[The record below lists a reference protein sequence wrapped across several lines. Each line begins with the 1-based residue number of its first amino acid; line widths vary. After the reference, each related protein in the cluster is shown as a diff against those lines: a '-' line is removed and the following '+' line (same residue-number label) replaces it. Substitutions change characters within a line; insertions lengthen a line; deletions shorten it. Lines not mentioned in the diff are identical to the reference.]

1 MKDKKKILAFL
12 QGFALCNNVIYVFN
26 YNTFYL
32 NISCLVSLI
41 TLIYII
47 TKEKNNILKYLKQ
60 IDKFF
65 YLFTFFCLL
74 SVIPMFFYFK
84 NDLSVTNAF
93 FNGLPSLVLIFIQY
107 FVIIALYDH
116 KKNIFQGIL
125 SGFIINII
133 VSILQY
139 IFFQQKQIFTLY
151 RLFPNPAFQV
161 PGDYFVLSVMPD
173 IVSSLKIYSFR
184 AQGLF
189 LETSYFLTFII
200 GSVLIIMN
208 VIKNNILKVILLLIC
223 LWLCIISE
231 SGNLLILLFILLVY
245 LAMCFIKRKG
255 KKTINRK
262 VMLLIPCVMVIACIT
277 TMFIINNPNITDSID
292 NSIISANMEDSGN
305 HERSLS
311 IERGINLIMKY
322 PFGIG
327 YNMSSTIYAKE
338 YGNEYV
344 NAIFSTLIVNEL
356 EIGLLGNLMYIIFSL
371 KMIVPFLGK
380 KGNKESL
387 VLSLSALG
395 LFACQISNGIS
406 YWLMPYIICVFAM
419 INASTYYKEEQDK

>member
-12 QGFALCNNVIYVFN
+12 QGFALCNNVIYIFN

-41 TLIYII
+41 TLVYII
-47 TKEKNNILKYLKQ
+47 IKEKNNISKYLKQ

-65 YLFTFFCLL
+65 YLFLFFCLL
-74 SVIPMFFYFK
+74 SIIPMFFYFK

-107 FVIIALYDH
+107 FIMIALYDH

-125 SGFIINII
+125 FGFIINII
-133 VSILQY
+133 FSLLQY
-139 IFFQQKQIFTLY
+139 IFFQQKQVFTLY
-151 RLFPNPAFQV
+151 RLFPNPAFQI
-161 PGDYFVLSVMPD
+161 PGDYFVLSTMPN

-189 LETSYFLTFII
+189 LETSYFLTFVI
-200 GSVLIIMN
+200 GSVLIVMN
-208 VIKNNILKVILLLIC
+208 VIKNNVSKIILLLIS

-231 SGNLLILLFILLVY
+231 SGNLLILLFILMAYLVIS
-245 LAMCFIKRKG
+245 FIKRKD

-262 VMLLIPCVMVIACIT
+262 IVLLIPCIMVVVCLSAL
-277 TMFIINNPNITDSID
+277 FVINNPKITNSLD

-305 HERSLS
+305 HERFLS
-311 IERGINLIMKY
+311 IERGMDLIIKY

-327 YNMSSTIYAKE
+327 YNMSSTIYARE

-344 NAIFSTLIVNEL
+344 NAIFSTLLVNEL

-371 KMIVPFLGK
+371 KMIVYALRK
-380 KGNKESL
+380 KEDKTSL
-387 VLSLSALG
+387 VLGLSALG
-395 LFACQISNGIS
+395 VFACQITNGIS
-406 YWLMPYIICVFAM
+406 YWLMLYIICIFAM
-419 INASTYYKEEQDK
+419 INASMYEPKQNK

>member
-12 QGFALCNNVIYVFN
+12 QGFALCNNVIYIFN

-32 NISCLVSLI
+32 NVSCLVSLI
-41 TLIYII
+41 TLVYII
-47 TKEKNNILKYLKQ
+47 IKEKNNISKYLKQ

-65 YLFTFFCLL
+65 YLFLFFCLL

-93 FNGLPSLVLIFIQY
+93 FNGIPSLVLIFIQY
-107 FVIIALYDH
+107 FIIIALYDH

-125 SGFIINII
+125 FGFIINII
-133 VSILQY
+133 LSLLQY
-139 IFFQQKQIFTLY
+139 IFFQQKQVFTLY

-161 PGDYFVLSVMPD
+161 PGDYFVLNAMPD

-189 LETSYFLTFII
+189 LETSYFLTFVI
-200 GSVLIIMN
+200 GSILIIMN
-208 VIKNNILKVILLLIC
+208 IVKNNILKVILLLIS

-231 SGNLLILLFILLVY
+231 SGNLLILLFILITYLVV
-245 LAMCFIKRKG
+245 CFIKRKDI
-255 KKTINRK
+255 KTINRK
-262 VMLLIPCVMVIACIT
+262 VMLLIPCIMIIVCLTAI
-277 TMFIINNPNITDSID
+277 FIVNNPKITNSLD
-292 NSIISANMEDSGN
+292 NSLISANMEDSGN
-305 HERSLS
+305 HERLLS
-311 IERGINLIMKY
+311 IERGMDLIIKY

-344 NAIFSTLIVNEL
+344 NAIFSTLLVNEL
-356 EIGLLGNLMYIIFSL
+356 EIGLLGNFMYIIFSL
-371 KMIVPFLGK
+371 KMIVYALRKKDNKINLALG
-380 KGNKESL
+380 
-387 VLSLSALG
+387 LSALG
-395 LFACQISNGIS
+395 MFACQISNGIS
-406 YWLMPYIICVFAM
+406 YWLMLYIICIFAM
-419 INASTYYKEEQDK
+419 INAGMHEPKPNK

>member
-32 NISCLVSLI
+32 NISCLISLV

-47 TKEKNNILKYLKQ
+47 VTEKNNVSKYLKR

-65 YLFTFFCLL
+65 YLFLFFCLL
-74 SVIPMFFYFK
+74 SIIPMFFYFK

-93 FNGLPSLVLIFIQY
+93 FNGLPSLILIFIEY
-107 FVIIALYDH
+107 FIIIALYDH
-116 KKNIFQGIL
+116 KRNIFQGIL
-125 SGFIINII
+125 LGFIINII
-133 VSILQY
+133 FSLLQY
-139 IFFQQKQIFTLY
+139 IFFQQKQVFTLY
-151 RLFPNPAFQV
+151 RLFPNPAFQI
-161 PGDYFVLSVMPD
+161 PGDYFVLSAMPD

-189 LETSYFLTFII
+189 LETSYFLTFVI
-200 GSVLIIMN
+200 GSILIVMN
-208 VIKNNILKVILLLIC
+208 VIKNNVLKIILLLIS

-231 SGNLLILLFILLVY
+231 SGNLLILLFILIAY
-245 LAMCFIKRKG
+245 LIISFIKRKG

-262 VMLLIPCVMVIACIT
+262 IVLLIPCIMVIVCLSAL
-277 TMFIINNPNITDSID
+277 FVINNPKITNSLD
-292 NSIISANMEDSGN
+292 NSLISANMEDSGN
-305 HERSLS
+305 HERFLS
-311 IERGINLIMKY
+311 IERGINLIIKY

-371 KMIVPFLGK
+371 KMIIYALHKKENKTCLALG
-380 KGNKESL
+380 
-387 VLSLSALG
+387 LSALG
-395 LFACQISNGIS
+395 MFACQITNGIS
-406 YWLMPYIICVFAM
+406 YWLMLYIICVFAM
-419 INASTYYKEEQDK
+419 INASMYEEEQDK

>member
-12 QGFALCNNVIYVFN
+12 QGFALCNNVIYIFN

-41 TLIYII
+41 TLVYII
-47 TKEKNNILKYLKQ
+47 IKEKHNISKYLKQ

-65 YLFTFFCLL
+65 YLFLFFCFL
-74 SVIPMFFYFK
+74 SIIPMFFYFQ

-107 FVIIALYDH
+107 FIMIALYDH

-125 SGFIINII
+125 FGFIINII
-133 VSILQY
+133 FSLLQY
-139 IFFQQKQIFTLY
+139 IFFQQKQVFTLY
-151 RLFPNPAFQV
+151 RLFPNPAFQI
-161 PGDYFVLSVMPD
+161 PGDYFVLSTMPN

-189 LETSYFLTFII
+189 LETSYFLTFVI
-200 GSVLIIMN
+200 GSVLIVMN
-208 VIKNNILKVILLLIC
+208 VIKNNVSKIILLLIS

-231 SGNLLILLFILLVY
+231 SGNLLILLFILMAYLVIS
-245 LAMCFIKRKG
+245 FIKRKD

-262 VMLLIPCVMVIACIT
+262 IVLLIPCIMVVVCLSAL
-277 TMFIINNPNITDSID
+277 FVINNPKITNSLD

-305 HERSLS
+305 HERFLS
-311 IERGINLIMKY
+311 IERGMDLIIKY

-327 YNMSSTIYAKE
+327 YNMSSTIYARE

-344 NAIFSTLIVNEL
+344 NAIFSTLLVNEL

-371 KMIVPFLGK
+371 KMIVYALRK
-380 KGNKESL
+380 KEDKTSL
-387 VLSLSALG
+387 VLGLSALG
-395 LFACQISNGIS
+395 VFACQITNGIS
-406 YWLMPYIICVFAM
+406 YWLMLYIICIFAM
-419 INASTYYKEEQDK
+419 INASMYEPKQNK